1 MRKIQ
6 HYNWDLSKIYKTE
19 TEFEEEIQ
27 YVRELN
33 EKLKALGEDIK
44 GNFKSYLETMTEEEF
59 INLEL
64 TLIENMTKILDKP
77 MAKKSA

>member
-1 MRKIQ
+1 MGNNQRIRKILKGMRKIQ

-44 GNFKSYLETMTEEEF
+44 LMEV
-59 INLEL
+59 
-64 TLIENMTKILDKP
+64 
-77 MAKKSA
+77 

>member
-44 GNFKSYLETMTEEEF
+44 GNFKSYLETMTDARRR
-59 INLEL
+59 IYKLKIIKTKEL
-64 TLIENMTKILDKP
+64 WLRI
-77 MAKKSA
+77 